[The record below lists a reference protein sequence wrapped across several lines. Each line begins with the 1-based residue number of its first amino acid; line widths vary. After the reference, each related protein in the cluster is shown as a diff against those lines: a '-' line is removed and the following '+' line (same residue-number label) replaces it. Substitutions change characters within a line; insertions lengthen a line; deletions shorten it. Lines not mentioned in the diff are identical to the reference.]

1 MSSKNARIE
10 KARRGVFVRSVRL
23 MKGQTP
29 RARPGAQILRAFGYE
44 AVAAYA
50 ECSESAVRHAV
61 ASGRLDL
68 DSFDSIFKF
77 AAGLRRPAKKDS

>member
-1 MSSKNARIE
+1 MSSKSARIE
-10 KARRGVFVRSVRL
+10 KARRGVYVRSVRL

-29 RARPGAQILRAFGYE
+29 RARPGAQQLRAFGYE

-50 ECSESAVRHAV
+50 GCSESAVRHAV
-61 ASGRLDL
+61 ADGRLDL

-77 AAGLRRPAKKDS
+77 AAGLRRTAKKES